1 MISSKFYAL
10 HTSIKNFLYT
20 LKWHTARLPIT
31 SHRYCLKAVNIWNPM
46 IKWIIKAIKF
56 QRE

>member
-10 HTSIKNFLYT
+10 HTSIKNFLCM

-31 SHRYCLKAVNIWNPM
+31 SHRYCLKAENIWNPM
-46 IKWIIKAIKF
+46 IKWMIKDIKF
-56 QRE
+56 HRE